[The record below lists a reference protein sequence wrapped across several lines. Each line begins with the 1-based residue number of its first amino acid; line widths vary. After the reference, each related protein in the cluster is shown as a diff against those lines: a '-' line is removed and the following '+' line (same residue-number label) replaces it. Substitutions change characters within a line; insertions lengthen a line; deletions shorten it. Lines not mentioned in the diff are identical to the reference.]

1 MVVCAMTLSP
11 TVETLIES
19 VRRHAAAQGLSIA
32 ELCFY
37 ADVSYST
44 WHRWTTGKLVPRVV
58 NIERLLK
65 TKAPAK
71 ARRGAELS

>member
-1 MVVCAMTLSP
+1 MTISP
-11 TVETLIES
+11 TVSALVES
-19 VRRHAAAQGLSIA
+19 VRRHAASQGLSIA

-44 WHRWTTGKLVPRVV
+44 WHRWTTGKMVPRVE